1 MHPNPAFR
9 GTETETSLAFARE
22 RGFGLLVLN
31 GLETPLLAHV
41 PFLVAA
47 DGASVDL
54 HLARSNPIAR
64 AVGAQ
69 AQAALA
75 VVGPDG
81 YISPDWYGVPDMV
94 PTWNYVAVHL
104 IGTLERLP
112 DDAMHDMLVRQSA
125 AFEARLAPKLPWTLS
140 KMSGEALARLMRMI
154 VPFRLTIDDVQS
166 TWKLSQNRTEDARLA
181 AAAGLEDAG
190 FGQETEELARM
201 MRDLPE

>member
-69 AQAALA
+69 ALATLA

-140 KMSGEALARLMRMI
+140 KMSGEAIARLMRMI